1 MSATFKSLVLS
12 VCLHGDALQSA
23 ALALQARAKT
33 MSYDAFVNES
43 AKIIG
48 EQYGVEPHP
57 SRKGGLLTFTK
68 DTAVEQKHKAIKKL
82 HPAKPVQKTEA
93 PVIRERV
100 VSKAVATAAQAVAGM
115 TKAEF
120 NEFMRQM
127 RDAVTFA

>member
-23 ALALQARAKT
+23 ALALKARAKT
-33 MSYDAFVNES
+33 MSYTAFVNAS
-43 AKIIG
+43 AVIIG

-68 DTAVEQKHKAIKKL
+68 DTAAQQKHKAILKL
-82 HPAKPVQKTEA
+82 HPGKPVQKSE
-93 PVIRERV
+93 PVVIRERV
-100 VSKAVATAAQAVAGM
+100 VGKAVATAAQAVAGM
-115 TKAEF
+115 SRAEF

>member
-1 MSATFKSLVLS
+1 MATSFKSLVLS
-12 VCLHGDALQSA
+12 VCLNGDALQAA
-23 ALALQARAKT
+23 ALALKARAKT
-33 MSYDAFVNES
+33 MSYTAFVNES
-43 AKIIG
+43 AVIIG

-68 DTAVEQKHKAIKKL
+68 DTAAQQKHKAILKL
-82 HPAKPVQKTEA
+82 HPGKPVQKSEA

-100 VSKAVATAAQAVAGM
+100 VGKAVATAAQAVAGM
-115 TKAEF
+115 SRAEF